1 MRKHFRGLLFVGYL
15 AILLSFLGL
24 SYFTRNAIKEE
35 ETYITSLYYD
45 HEVITSL
52 QEILISLQRA
62 ESNRRGYVI
71 TQDMEY
77 VENYNTA
84 VEAVDEALNR
94 LRQVSAKGIYENK
107 FLDSLETNV
116 RNRIGSIKSSLE
128 LFIMDRSSDSAQIAM
143 TDEGRDL
150 MISIRG
156 TILGLLSERRNA
168 RDDSYRFIGE
178 IHADLNDFYESALYA
193 MIFVL
198 CALSIITFFLFRKIS
213 IIDDALHRDL
223 LQARQQ
229 VQHATLRYEKLLEKL
244 SKDESQTKQ
253 GE

>member
-1 MRKHFRGLLFVGYL
+1 MRKKFRGVLLVGYL

-24 SYFTRNAIKEE
+24 SYFYKNALKEE
-35 ETYITSLYYD
+35 EAHITSLYYD
-45 HEVITSL
+45 HEIITAL
-52 QEILISLQRA
+52 QDILISLQRA

-71 TQDMEY
+71 TKNMEY

-94 LRQVSAKGIYENK
+94 LRQGSAKGIYQDK
-107 FLDSLETNV
+107 FLDSLEANV

-128 LFIMDRSSDSAQIAM
+128 LFKMNRSSDSAQIAM

-156 TILGLLSERRNA
+156 TMLELLSERRNA
-168 RDDSYRFIGE
+168 RDDSYRSIGE
-178 IHADLNDFYESALYA
+178 IHAGVNDFYQSALYL

-198 CALSIITFFLFRKIS
+198 CALSIITYFYFRKTS

-223 LQARQQ
+223 MQARQQ
-229 VQHATLRYEKLLEKL
+229 VQHATSRYERLLEKL
-244 SKDESQTKQ
+244 NKDDNQTKK
-253 GE
+253 EE